1 MPRERKEIEPR
12 LVALAGGLLAAVV
25 LGVISVRALV
35 RADNLQERLNRGH
48 ALQVAAS
55 ELSPLIGSGAVD
67 GLARK
72 VAFLVHN
79 AGLGLTY
86 VSVADADGKVLAV
99 DGRFEQITFPFLS
112 TLTRQKLRGFLYRL
126 TSDQGQLPLVRDGTR
141 VGRVDFA
148 VDPDFAVDV
157 RESAIGELQFAGWFG
172 LLIALP
178 TIGALGFAMARKNG
192 PDPAIAGRTMPFRI
206 REPQPIE
213 EDIEEPQITRTLSQ
227 HGMHALDSLKRAL
240 IVVDKDAR
248 IRFMNR
254 CAAEITGWAPED
266 VRGRLVYSVFHP
278 LDDEQAPL
286 VTPAET
292 CLRENREYE
301 PTELWVRSRDGT
313 VRAVEV
319 MAALLR
325 EKANVP
331 PTGAAMVFH
340 VIDDRRDLIDQLR
353 RQSRLSQGIIDHLVE
368 GVITT
373 DTSGVIRFANARA
386 LRMFGYGR
394 DELEGVTITKLMPVP
409 FLNTPGLHLTDYVG
423 GRHQS
428 RLPKVV
434 GWRKDATTFPIELV
448 VQPMTVEDSE
458 GLVVIT
464 RDITER
470 LRGENLAQRL
480 GRLLDS
486 ASEEVYIFDAQSLYF
501 VEVNRGA
508 RRNLGYQSNE
518 MTRLSPLAISSEL
531 EQETFQSYLARLR
544 GGEIDHVTYRCKHVR
559 ADGSQYPV
567 EVRLNFSREEE
578 PPMFMAIAVD
588 ITDRE
593 AQEDRLRYLA
603 HHDPLTGLPNR
614 ATLLDRLRQAILTAS
629 RSSRLVGV
637 FFVDLDRFK
646 HINDTYGHD
655 IGDVVL
661 ELAAKRLAG
670 VLREADTVARLG
682 GDEFVVVA
690 QGLRGLDDA
699 EGLARKILE
708 VFEERF
714 EIPDHDLR
722 VSPSVGVSL
731 FPLDESDAEGLLR
744 HADAA
749 MYQAKQ
755 SGPGQYRLYSVEVPP
770 DKKRRLDLERGLHAA
785 FALSQLETE
794 VRAGVDL
801 ATDTVS
807 AILVDFFWNHPR
819 QGRIGHVEVVASA
832 GRAGLLSDL
841 ELWLISSACRLRGQL
856 PTDGDAT
863 PVPILVPLSGWQLR
877 DAEFSNHVFE
887 SMERYGVPPRQLVFA
902 LTSEGMEEA
911 RDASQVLVRRLLE
924 RGVRFALRGA
934 ASASFS
940 VLNAAGSALPL
951 DLLILQ
957 PEEVALVP
965 VDADATER
973 LRLVLQT
980 AKSMNLPVLA
990 NGVPNAEARDWLKAQ
1005 GCRFAAGPLFSEP
1018 MTPEKFT
1025 ATYGTKA

>member
-1 MPRERKEIEPR
+1 MR
-12 LVALAGGLLAAVV
+12 ALA
-25 LGVISVRALV
+25 
-35 RADNLQERLNRGH
+35 RADDLQERLNTGH
-48 ALQVAAS
+48 ALNAAAS
-55 ELSPLIGSGAVD
+55 ALTPLVGRGEGLSKKVEFLIRGSD
-67 GLARK
+67 
-72 VAFLVHN
+72 
-79 AGLGLTY
+79 LGLTY
-86 VSVADADGKVLAV
+86 LSVQDAQGRILAADGLYERLAV
-99 DGRFEQITFPFLS
+99 PFLT
-112 TLTRQKLRGFLYRL
+112 TLARQQLRSFLYRL
-126 TSDQGQLPLVRDGTR
+126 GAEHGSVPLMIDGQA
-141 VGRVDFA
+141 VGRLEYS
-148 VDPDFAVDV
+148 VDPDVAVDV

-178 TIGALGFAMARKNG
+178 TIGALAFAIRRPPG
-192 PDPAIAGRTMPFRI
+192 PDPAIAARESAYRSQ
-206 REPQPIE
+206 EPQAV

-227 HGMHALDSLKRAL
+227 HGMHALDALKRAL
-240 IVVDKDAR
+240 IVVDRDAR

-254 CAAEITGWAPED
+254 CAAEITGWQVED
-266 VRGRLVYSVFHP
+266 VKGRLVYSVFHP

-301 PTELWVRSRDGT
+301 PSELWVRSRDGT

-325 EKANVP
+325 EKAGAQ

-340 VIDDRRDLIDQLR
+340 VIDDRRGLIDQLR
-353 RQSRLSQGIIDHLVE
+353 RESRLSQGIIDHLVE

-373 DTSGVIRFANARA
+373 DPSGVIRFANARA

-394 DELEGVTITKLMPVP
+394 DELAGVTITKLMPVP

-423 GRHQS
+423 GRHQT

-480 GRLLDS
+480 GRLLDA

-508 RRNLGYQSNE
+508 RRNLGYQPNE
-518 MTRLSPLAISSEL
+518 LTRLSMLSISAEL
-531 EQETFQSYLARLR
+531 EQDTFQSYLARLR

-646 HINDTYGHD
+646 HINDSFGHE

-661 ELAAKRLAG
+661 ELAAKRLSA

-708 VFEERF
+708 VFEDRF
-714 EIPDHDLR
+714 EIPEHDLR
-722 VSPSVGVSL
+722 ITPSVGVSL
-731 FPLDESDAEGLLR
+731 YPLDESDAEGLLR
-744 HADAA
+744 HADAS

-770 DKKRRLDLERGLHAA
+770 EKKRRLDLERGLHAA
-785 FALSQLETE
+785 FALNQLAYE
-794 VRAGVDL
+794 VRPAVDL
-801 ATDTVS
+801 ATGAVS
-807 AILVDFFWNHPR
+807 AILLDFYWEHPR
-819 QGRIGHVEVVASA
+819 QGRIDQNEVQAAA
-832 GRAGLLSDL
+832 GRAGVLADL
-841 ELWLISSACRLRGQL
+841 ELWLIFSACGLRGHL
-856 PTDGDAT
+856 PEDPDM
-863 PVPILVPLSGWQLR
+863 PPLPIIVPLSGWQLR

-887 SMERYGVPPRQLVFA
+887 LMERHGVPPRQLVFA
-902 LTSEGMEEA
+902 LTSEGLLEA
-911 RDASQVLVRRLLE
+911 RDAPHPLVRRLLE

-934 ASASFS
+934 AGASFNA
-940 VLNAAGSALPL
+940 LHAAGNLPL
-951 DLLILQ
+951 DLLVLQ

-965 VDADATER
+965 SDPEATER
-973 LRLVLQT
+973 LRLAMMT
-980 AKSMNLPVLA
+980 ANGLNLPVLA
-990 NGVPNAEARDWLKAQ
+990 AGVSSAEGRDWLHSQ
-1005 GCRFAAGPLFSEP
+1005 GARFAAGPLFGAVVE
-1018 MTPEKFT
+1018 PEKVGAQLAKRET
-1025 ATYGTKA
+1025 API